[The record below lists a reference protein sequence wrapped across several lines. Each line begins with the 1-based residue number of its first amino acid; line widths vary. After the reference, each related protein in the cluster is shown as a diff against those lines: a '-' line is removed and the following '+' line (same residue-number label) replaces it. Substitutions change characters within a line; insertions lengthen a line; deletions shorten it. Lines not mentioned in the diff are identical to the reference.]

1 MHTKSTPYLLFIW
14 LLLGSFTNLQAIGQ
28 EREITGQV
36 RDAQTNETLA
46 GATVAVV
53 GSQAQKATDPSGN
66 FRLQVD
72 EDNQT
77 LTVSYVGY
85 ETQRL
90 EAVENNLQILLQP
103 VSKDMEEIVVV
114 AYGTSRRSSITGS
127 VSTINN
133 EQIENRQVSSL
144 SKALEGQVPRLQ
156 SVSSSG
162 QPGTDAAIRIRGIGS
177 INASSEPFTSW
188 TAIPIQA
195 TS

>member
-1 MHTKSTPYLLFIW
+1 
-14 LLLGSFTNLQAIGQ
+14 N
-28 EREITGQV
+28 
-36 RDAQTNETLA
+36 
-46 GATVAVV
+46 
-53 GSQAQKATDPSGN
+53 
-66 FRLQVD
+66 
-72 EDNQT
+72 NQT

-144 SKALEGQVPRLQ
+144 SKALEGQVPGLQ

-177 INASSEPFTSW
+177 INASSEPLYVVDGNPYSGDINRSEEHTSEL
-188 TAIPIQA
+188 Q
-195 TS
+195 SRENLVCR